1 MGFSDTS
8 PRLPITEDTRFLI
21 LHTPKTF
28 NKVSPFIVQ
37 RLISSFIGDVKST
50 KKLPS
55 GDLLI
60 ETSSKTQI
68 AAMQKLTQ
76 LGDFPV
82 EVTPHRTLNFSR
94 GVISDLDL
102 FDCSEN
108 ELIQE
113 LHSQKV
119 CAAHRIKIKRNG
131 SFIPTKHVILTFSSP
146 ELPKFI
152 RAGYIQSKV
161 KPYIPN
167 PLRCFKCQRFGHSQ
181 GTCRGSRRCAKCSV
195 DDHETSVCSTQTFKC
210 LNCSGSHPAYSRDCP
225 KWKTEKEIQSLKV
238 RRNISYAEA
247 KKLVLDRTP
256 KPGLTYSAAI
266 SSTLKCTSSQTDF
279 SDINALKTCS
289 CKHSALESVKSNN
302 VQKTENNRNSAST
315 TKKSSQPVSQ
325 SKDSEFSLTRFAKK
339 KRKKTKS
346 PPSAK
351 TSDNEVPPKPPDP
364 SDIPITSDSILA
376 ICPSTSDISDVEM
389 DNFPNKSPPGGHA

>member
-1 MGFSDTS
+1 
-8 PRLPITEDTRFLI
+8 
-21 LHTPKTF
+21 
-28 NKVSPFIVQ
+28 
-37 RLISSFIGDVKST
+37 
-50 KKLPS
+50 
-55 GDLLI
+55 
-60 ETSSKTQI
+60 
-68 AAMQKLTQ
+68 MQKLTQ

-102 FDCSEN
+102 FECSEN

-181 GTCRGSRRCAKCSV
+181 GTCRGSRRCAKCSA
-195 DDHETSVCSTQTFKC
+195 DDHETSVCSSQTFKC

-225 KWKTEKEIQSLKV
+225 KWKMEKEIQ
-238 RRNISYAEA
+238 N
-247 KKLVLDRTP
+247 RTP

-279 SDINALKTCS
+279 TDINTLKTCS

-302 VQKTENNRNSAST
+302 SQITENNRNSASIS
-315 TKKSSQPVSQ
+315 KKSSQPISQ

>member
-1 MGFSDTS
+1 MFT
-8 PRLPITEDTRFLI
+8 
-21 LHTPKTF
+21 
-28 NKVSPFIVQ
+28 
-37 RLISSFIGDVKST
+37 
-50 KKLPS
+50 
-55 GDLLI
+55 
-60 ETSSKTQI
+60 
-68 AAMQKLTQ
+68 
-76 LGDFPV
+76 
-82 EVTPHRTLNFSR
+82 
-94 GVISDLDL
+94 
-102 FDCSEN
+102 
-108 ELIQE
+108 
-113 LHSQKV
+113 
-119 CAAHRIKIKRNG
+119 
-131 SFIPTKHVILTFSSP
+131 
-146 ELPKFI
+146 
-152 RAGYIQSKV
+152 
-161 KPYIPN
+161 
-167 PLRCFKCQRFGHSQ
+167 
-181 GTCRGSRRCAKCSV
+181 
-195 DDHETSVCSTQTFKC
+195 DDHETSVCSSQTFKC

-247 KKLVLDRTP
+247 KKFVLDRTP

-279 SDINALKTCS
+279 TDINTLKTCS

>member
-1 MGFSDTS
+1 MGFSDTL
-8 PRLPITEDTRFLI
+8 PRLPITEDTRFLN

-28 NKVSPFIVQ
+28 HEVSPFVVQ
-37 RLISSFIGDVKST
+37 RVISSFIGDVKST

-68 AAMQKLTQ
+68 ATIQKLTK

-102 FDCSEN
+102 LDCSEN

-113 LHSQKV
+113 LYSQKV

-161 KPYIPN
+161 KPYVLN

-181 GTCRGSRRCAKCSV
+181 GTCRGSLRCAKCSA
-195 DDHETSVCSTQTFKC
+195 DDHETSVCSSQTFKC
-210 LNCSGSHPAYSRDCP
+210 LNCSGPHPAYSH
-225 KWKTEKEIQSLKV
+225 
-238 RRNISYAEA
+238 
-247 KKLVLDRTP
+247 RTP

-266 SSTLKCTSSQTDF
+266 TSTLKCTSSQTDF
-279 SDINALKTCS
+279 TDINTLKTCS

-302 VQKTENNRNSAST
+302 SQKTENNRNSAFTS
-315 TKKSSQPVSQ
+315 KKISQ
-325 SKDSEFSLTRFAKK
+325 SKDSKFSVTRFPKK

-351 TSDNEVPPKPPDP
+351 TSDTEVPPKPPDP
-364 SDIPITSDSILA
+364 SDIPNTSDSILS

-389 DNFPNKSPPGGHA
+389 DQHLPNKSPPGGHL

>member
-1 MGFSDTS
+1 
-8 PRLPITEDTRFLI
+8 
-21 LHTPKTF
+21 
-28 NKVSPFIVQ
+28 
-37 RLISSFIGDVKST
+37 
-50 KKLPS
+50 
-55 GDLLI
+55 
-60 ETSSKTQI
+60 
-68 AAMQKLTQ
+68 MQKLTQ

-167 PLRCFKCQRFGHSQ
+167 PQRCFKCQRFGHSQ
-181 GTCRGSRRCAKCSV
+181 GTCRGNRRCAKCSA

-225 KWKTEKEIQSLKV
+225 KWKTEKEIQ
-238 RRNISYAEA
+238 N
-247 KKLVLDRTP
+247 RTP

-266 SSTLKCTSSQTDF
+266 SSTFKCTSSQTDF
-279 SDINALKTCS
+279 TDINTLKTCS

-302 VQKTENNRNSAST
+302 VQKTENNRNSVST

-351 TSDNEVPPKPPDP
+351 LSDNEVPPKPPDP

-389 DNFPNKSPPGGHA
+389 DNFPNKSPPGGPA